1 MARETSPL
9 LENADSIEAETT
21 PETPLI
27 TASGEGAAKYPQYP
41 SAILTV
47 FAVCFLADAG
57 SALLGVPEVR
67 AFEMAVCRD
76 YYMEHDPSVIGEPPL
91 SYVDESLCKLKEIQ
105 TRMAYLRATKGL
117 IMTIP
122 GEANCLMRMS
132 PLTFRTDFNNRGV
145 GRKLV
150 VFLSLFGQILEM
162 FATIGILYFH
172 RVFST
177 NMVLLTPIFRIIGG
191 GNRVLVA
198 SLNSIVVDTVPPSM
212 RPTVFYVTGANLLI
226 TETVMIPVGSQ
237 LLLKDLWLAFKV
249 AMPILLA
256 SLVLVGVLPETH
268 DPKHSSG
275 DGADDMSVDSSD
287 TNKPFL
293 HILLRRGANNV
304 KKAGRG
310 LMGLPKGAKVTLSI
324 IFISKFARECSSLF
338 VQYASKVLHWPIAN
352 AGYVISVKSFIS
364 LVLLILL
371 AGMSTAASRRGE
383 AATLLLNRR
392 VVILSL
398 AMLALGA
405 LLVGLSRDAATLV
418 VGSVFESTGYGI
430 GQALQGTLASFANPP
445 STGELFAG
453 AALIELLAGLSGTFA
468 FAGLFDLGLQSRF
481 PRGVGLPYF
490 VAAILYAIAVIESLS
505 L

>member
-1 MARETSPL
+1 
-9 LENADSIEAETT
+9 
-21 PETPLI
+21 
-27 TASGEGAAKYPQYP
+27 
-41 SAILTV
+41 
-47 FAVCFLADAG
+47 
-57 SALLGVPEVR
+57 
-67 AFEMAVCRD
+67 
-76 YYMEHDPSVIGEPPL
+76 
-91 SYVDESLCKLKEIQ
+91 
-105 TRMAYLRATKGL
+105 
-117 IMTIP
+117 
-122 GEANCLMRMS
+122 
-132 PLTFRTDFNNRGV
+132 
-145 GRKLV
+145 
-150 VFLSLFGQILEM
+150 M

-198 SLNSIVVDTVPPSM
+198 SLNSIVVDTVPP
-212 RPTVFYVTGANLLI
+212 I
-226 TETVMIPVGSQ
+226 
-237 LLLKDLWLAFKV
+237 
-249 AMPILLA
+249 
-256 SLVLVGVLPETH
+256 GVLPETH

-324 IFISKFARECSSLF
+324 IFVSKFARECSSLC
-338 VQYASKVLHWPIAN
+338 QSPGRSRNLAPEQASGHLKPGN
-352 AGYVISVKSFIS
+352 AS
-364 LVLLILL
+364 
-371 AGMSTAASRRGE
+371 
-383 AATLLLNRR
+383 
-392 VVILSL
+392 
-398 AMLALGA
+398 
-405 LLVGLSRDAATLV
+405 
-418 VGSVFESTGYGI
+418 VGSVTGYGI
-430 GQALQGTLASFANPP
+430 GQALQGTLASFANPS

>member
-1 MARETSPL
+1 
-9 LENADSIEAETT
+9 
-21 PETPLI
+21 
-27 TASGEGAAKYPQYP
+27 
-41 SAILTV
+41 
-47 FAVCFLADAG
+47 
-57 SALLGVPEVR
+57 
-67 AFEMAVCRD
+67 MAVCRD
-76 YYMEHDPSVIGEPPL
+76 YYMEHDPTVIGEPPL
-91 SYVDESLCKLKEIQ
+91 SYVDESLCKLREIQ

-122 GEANCLMRMS
+122 GIL
-132 PLTFRTDFNNRGV
+132 LTFPYGYLSDRV

-172 RVFST
+172 RAFST

-212 RPTVFYVTGANLLI
+212 RPTVFYVTGAGLLI
-226 TETVMIPVGSQ
+226 TETVMIPIGSQ

-338 VQYASKVLHWPIAN
+338 VQYASKVLNWPIAN

-364 LVLLILL
+364 LMLLILL

-430 GQALQGTLASFANPP
+430 GQALQGTLASFANPS

>member
-1 MARETSPL
+1 
-9 LENADSIEAETT
+9 
-21 PETPLI
+21 
-27 TASGEGAAKYPQYP
+27 
-41 SAILTV
+41 
-47 FAVCFLADAG
+47 
-57 SALLGVPEVR
+57 
-67 AFEMAVCRD
+67 
-76 YYMEHDPSVIGEPPL
+76 
-91 SYVDESLCKLKEIQ
+91 
-105 TRMAYLRATKGL
+105 
-117 IMTIP
+117 
-122 GEANCLMRMS
+122 
-132 PLTFRTDFNNRGV
+132 
-145 GRKLV
+145 
-150 VFLSLFGQILEM
+150 
-162 FATIGILYFH
+162 
-172 RVFST
+172 
-177 NMVLLTPIFRIIGG
+177 MVLLTPIFRIIGG

-212 RPTVFYVTGANLLI
+212 RPTVFYVTGAGLLI
-226 TETVMIPVGSQ
+226 TETVMIPIGSQ

-275 DGADDMSVDSSD
+275 DGTDDLSVDSSD

-293 HILLRRGANNV
+293 HMLLRRGANNV
-304 KKAGRG
+304 KKAGQG
-310 LMGLPKGAKVTLSI
+310 LRGLPKGAKVTLSI

-405 LLVGLSRDAATLV
+405 VLVGLSINAATLV

-430 GQALQGTLASFANPP
+430 GQALQGTLASFANPS

>member
-9 LENADSIEAETT
+9 LENADPIEAETA

-27 TASGEGAAKYPQYP
+27 AASGEGAAKHPRYP
-41 SAILTV
+41 SAILIV
-47 FAVCFLADAG
+47 FAICILADAG
-57 SALLGVPEVR
+57 SSLLGVPEVR

-76 YYMEHDPSVIGEPPL
+76 YYVEHDPTVIGEPPR
-91 SYVDESLCKLKEIQ
+91 SYVDESLCKLREIQ

-122 GEANCLMRMS
+122 GEANCPMYRHS
-132 PLTFRTDFNNRGV
+132 FTSRTDFNNRGV

-150 VFLSLFGQILEM
+150 VFLALLGQILEM

-172 RVFST
+172 RAFST

-191 GNRVLVA
+191 GNRVLMA
-198 SLNSIVVDTVPPSM
+198 SLNSIVVDTVPPSV
-212 RPTVFYVTGANLLI
+212 RPTVFYIIGAGLLI
-226 TETVMIPVGSQ
+226 TETIMIPIGSQ

-249 AMPILLA
+249 SMPILVA

-268 DPKHSSG
+268 VPKHGSH
-275 DGADDMSVDSSD
+275 DGTDDASVDSSN
-287 TNKPFL
+287 TSKPLL
-293 HILLRRGANNV
+293 HILLQRGADNV
-304 KKAGRG
+304 KKAKRG
-310 LMGLPKGAKVTLSI
+310 LGGLPKGAKVTLSI
-324 IFISKFARECSSLF
+324 IFISKFARESSSLF

-371 AGMSTAASRRGE
+371 AGMSTAASRRSE

-392 VVILSL
+392 VVIVSL

-405 LLVGLSRDAATLV
+405 LLIGVSRDAVTLV

-430 GQALQGTLASFANPP
+430 GQALQGTLASFANPS

-468 FAGLFDLGLQSRF
+468 FAGLFDLGLQSKFVR
-481 PRGVGLPYF
+481 RVGLPYF

>member
-9 LENADSIEAETT
+9 LENADPIEAETT

-27 TASGEGAAKYPQYP
+27 TASGEGAAKYPRYP

-91 SYVDESLCKLKEIQ
+91 SYVDESLCKLREIQ

-122 GEANCLMRMS
+122 
-132 PLTFRTDFNNRGV
+132 V
-145 GRKLV
+145 
-150 VFLSLFGQILEM
+150 
-162 FATIGILYFH
+162 YFH
-172 RVFST
+172 RAFST
-177 NMVLLTPIFRIIGG
+177 NMVLLTPIFRIVGG

-212 RPTVFYVTGANLLI
+212 RPTVFYVTGAGLLI
-226 TETVMIPVGSQ
+226 TETVMIPLGSQ

-268 DPKHSSG
+268 DPKHNSG
-275 DGADDMSVDSSD
+275 DGTDDASVDSSD

-293 HILLRRGANNV
+293 HMLLRRGANNV

-310 LMGLPKGAKVTLSI
+310 LRGLPKGAKVTLSI
-324 IFISKFARECSSLF
+324 IFLSKFARECSGLF

-418 VGSVFESTGYGI
+418 LGSVFESTGYGI
-430 GQALQGTLASFANPP
+430 GQALQGTLASFANPS

-468 FAGLFDLGLQSRF
+468 LAGLFDLGLQSKF
-481 PRGVGLPYF
+481 VRGVGLPYF

>member
-9 LENADSIEAETT
+9 LENADPIEAETA

-27 TASGEGAAKYPQYP
+27 SASGEDAAKHPRYP
-41 SAILTV
+41 SAILIV
-47 FAVCFLADAG
+47 FAICFLADAG
-57 SALLGVPEVR
+57 SSLLGVPEVR

-76 YYMEHDPSVIGEPPL
+76 YYLEHDPTVIGEPPL
-91 SYVDESLCKLKEIQ
+91 SYVDESLCKLREIQ
-105 TRMAYLRATKGL
+105 TSMAYLRATKGL
-117 IMTIP
+117 IMTVP
-122 GEANCLMRMS
+122 GEGIL
-132 PLTFRTDFNNRGV
+132 LTFPYGYLSDRV

-172 RVFST
+172 RAFST

-212 RPTVFYVTGANLLI
+212 RPTVFYVTGAGLLI
-226 TETVMIPVGSQ
+226 TETVMVPIGSQ

-268 DPKHSSG
+268 DPKHNSG
-275 DGADDMSVDSSD
+275 DGTDDMSVHSSD

-324 IFISKFARECSSLF
+324 IFLSKFARECSGLF

-430 GQALQGTLASFANPP
+430 GQALQGTLASFANLS